1 VLVKCGFVSIRQEN
15 PCIKPEPE
23 PVNVLFGR
31 TSPAYAAHANQPSNL
46 FLLRISKLLP
56 MGLKF
61 NFGRIPVHWRL
72 LIGLQLGISGLVM
85 AYRQRVLTAKAKR
98 DDA

>member
-1 VLVKCGFVSIRQEN
+1 
-15 PCIKPEPE
+15 
-23 PVNVLFGR
+23 
-31 TSPAYAAHANQPSNL
+31 
-46 FLLRISKLLP
+46 

-85 AYRQRVLTAKAKR
+85 AYRQHVLTVKAKQQEQQE
-98 DDA
+98 